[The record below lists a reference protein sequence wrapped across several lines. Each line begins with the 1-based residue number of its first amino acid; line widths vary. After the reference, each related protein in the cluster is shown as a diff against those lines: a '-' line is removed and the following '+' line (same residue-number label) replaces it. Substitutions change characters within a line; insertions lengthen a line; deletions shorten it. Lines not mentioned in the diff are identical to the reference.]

1 MRVVNRLIAN
11 RFFFAL
17 LCAPRIVSNATVFP
31 PTKKS
36 SNMRQSTLL
45 LPTLKENPADADVV
59 SHRLMLRAGLIRQL
73 ASGLYTWLPLGLRVL
88 RKVEHIIREEM
99 NISGAQEVM
108 MPVVQPAELWQES
121 GRWQKMGSEM
131 LRIKDRHERDFCLGP
146 THEEVITDIF
156 RREVHS
162 YKQLP
167 INFYQIQTKFRDERR
182 PRFGVMRAREFMMK
196 DAYSFH
202 LDQES
207 FDATYQEMYDCYS
220 RILNRMQLTFRAV
233 QADTGN
239 IGGDNSHE
247 FHVLASSGE
256 DTIAYASTGSYA
268 ANLEKATAM
277 APPAAPAPSQDLE
290 KIDTPN
296 EKTIDAISKLLNI
309 PATQTVKTLVV
320 KGVESPVAIILRG
333 DHELNEIKAAKLPS
347 IASPFAFAEESEI
360 LQSMGAHPGSLG
372 PVNCKIA
379 YLVDRDAAALADFV
393 CGANEDGVH
402 FTGANWHRDSPLDD
416 AQIVDARNVVEG
428 DKAPDGEGTIE
439 FLRGIEVGHIFQ
451 LDKAYSEPLEASVLD
466 KDGVSQ
472 IPIMGC
478 YGMGVTRLVAAV
490 IEQNHDDN
498 GILWPQPL
506 TPYDLHIVALNPQK
520 SEAVREASENLYN
533 EALAAGLEVLLDD
546 RDERPGVKFADADL
560 IGIPQRLVVGDRG
573 LKNSVVE
580 YKKREEKD
588 AVELPLDQ
596 VIGQVAAKAVT

>member
-1 MRVVNRLIAN
+1 
-11 RFFFAL
+11 
-17 LCAPRIVSNATVFP
+17 
-31 PTKKS
+31 
-36 SNMRQSTLL
+36 MRQSTLL
-45 LPTLKENPADADVV
+45 LPTLKENPADADVI

-88 RKVEHIIREEM
+88 RKIETIIREEM
-99 NISGAQEVM
+99 NISGAQEVL

-121 GRWQKMGSEM
+121 GRWQKMGDEM
-131 LRIKDRHERDFCLGP
+131 LRMQDRHERDFCLGP

-156 RREVHS
+156 RREIHS

-202 LDQES
+202 LDQAS

-220 RILNRMQLTFRAV
+220 RILTRMQLTFRPV

-256 DTIAYASTGSYA
+256 DTIAYAAGGTYA
-268 ANLEKATAM
+268 ANLEKATAL
-277 APPAAPAPSQDLE
+277 APSSAPAPAEDLE
-290 KIDTPN
+290 RIDTPN
-296 EKTIDAISKLLNI
+296 EKTIDAISKRLNL
-309 PATQTVKTLVV
+309 PANRCVKTLVV
-320 KGVESPVAIILRG
+320 KGNEGPVAIILRG
-333 DHELNEIKAAKLPS
+333 DHELNEIKAAKLPN
-347 IASPFAFAEESEI
+347 IVAPLTFADEKEI
-360 LQSMGAHPGSLG
+360 VASMGAHPGSLG
-372 PVNCKIA
+372 PVNCKID

-393 CGANEDGVH
+393 CGANEDAVH
-402 FTGANWHRDSPLDD
+402 FTGANWHRDCALEDK
-416 AQIVDARNVVEG
+416 QIVDARNVVEG
-428 DKAPDGEGTIE
+428 DTAPDGKGTIE

-466 KDGVSQ
+466 KEGTSQ

-490 IEQNHDDN
+490 IEQNHDED

-506 TPYDLHIVALNPQK
+506 TPYDLHIVALNLQK
-520 SEAVREASENLYN
+520 STAVREAAEKLY
-533 EALAAGLEVLLDD
+533 ADAIAAGLEVLLDD

-573 LKNSVVE
+573 LKNDVVE
-580 YKKREEKD
+580 YKLRHEASATE
-588 AVELPLDQ
+588 VSLVN
-596 VIGQVAAKAVT
+596 VIDEVTAKLK

>member
-1 MRVVNRLIAN
+1 
-11 RFFFAL
+11 
-17 LCAPRIVSNATVFP
+17 
-31 PTKKS
+31 
-36 SNMRQSTLL
+36 MRQSTLL
-45 LPTLKENPADADVV
+45 LPTLKENPADADVI

-88 RKVEHIIREEM
+88 RKIETIIREEM
-99 NISGAQEVM
+99 NISGAQEVL

-121 GRWQKMGSEM
+121 GRWQKMGDEM
-131 LRIKDRHERDFCLGP
+131 LRMQDRHERDFCLGP

-156 RREVHS
+156 RREIHS

-202 LDQES
+202 LDQAS

-220 RILNRMQLTFRAV
+220 RILTRMQLTFRPV

-256 DTIAYASTGSYA
+256 DTIAYAAGGTYA
-268 ANLEKATAM
+268 ANLEKATAL
-277 APPAAPAPSQDLE
+277 APSSAPAPAEDLE
-290 KIDTPN
+290 RIDTPN
-296 EKTIDAISKLLNI
+296 EKTIDAISKRLNL
-309 PATQTVKTLVV
+309 PANRCVKTLVV
-320 KGVESPVAIILRG
+320 KGNEGPVAIILRG
-333 DHELNEIKAAKLPS
+333 DHELNEIKAAKLPN
-347 IASPFAFAEESEI
+347 IVAPLTFADEKEI
-360 LQSMGAHPGSLG
+360 VASMGAHPGSLG
-372 PVNCKIA
+372 PVNCKID

-393 CGANEDGVH
+393 CGANEDAVH
-402 FTGANWHRDSPLDD
+402 FTGANWHRDCALEDK
-416 AQIVDARNVVEG
+416 QIVDARNVVEG
-428 DKAPDGEGTIE
+428 DTAPDGKGNIE

-466 KDGVSQ
+466 KEGTSQ

-490 IEQNHDDN
+490 IEQNHDED

-506 TPYDLHIVALNPQK
+506 APYDLHIVALNPQK
-520 SEAVREASENLYN
+520 STAVREAAEKLY
-533 EALAAGLEVLLDD
+533 ADAIAAGLEVLLDD

-573 LKNSVVE
+573 LKNDVVE
-580 YKKREEKD
+580 YKLRHEASATE
-588 AVELPLDQ
+588 VSLVN
-596 VIGQVAAKAVT
+596 VIDEVTAKLK

>member
-1 MRVVNRLIAN
+1 
-11 RFFFAL
+11 
-17 LCAPRIVSNATVFP
+17 
-31 PTKKS
+31 
-36 SNMRQSTLL
+36 
-45 LPTLKENPADADVV
+45 
-59 SHRLMLRAGLIRQL
+59 
-73 ASGLYTWLPLGLRVL
+73 
-88 RKVEHIIREEM
+88 
-99 NISGAQEVM
+99 

-121 GRWQKMGSEM
+121 GRWQKMGDEM
-131 LRIKDRHERDFCLGP
+131 LRMQDRHERDFCLGP

-156 RREVHS
+156 RREIHS

-202 LDQES
+202 LDQAS

-220 RILNRMQLTFRAV
+220 RILTRMQLTFRPV

-256 DTIAYASTGSYA
+256 DTIAYAAGGTYA
-268 ANLEKATAM
+268 ANLEKATAL
-277 APPAAPAPSQDLE
+277 APSSAPAPAEDLE
-290 KIDTPN
+290 RIDTPN
-296 EKTIDAISKLLNI
+296 EKTIDAISKRLNL
-309 PATQTVKTLVV
+309 PANRCVKTLVV
-320 KGVESPVAIILRG
+320 KGNEGPVAIILRG
-333 DHELNEIKAAKLPS
+333 DHELNEIKAAKLPN
-347 IASPFAFAEESEI
+347 IVAPLTFADEKEI
-360 LQSMGAHPGSLG
+360 VASMGAHPGSLG
-372 PVNCKIA
+372 PVNCKID

-393 CGANEDGVH
+393 CGANEDAVH
-402 FTGANWHRDSPLDD
+402 FTGANWHRDCALEDK
-416 AQIVDARNVVEG
+416 QIVDARNVVEG
-428 DKAPDGEGTIE
+428 DTAPDGKGTIE

-466 KDGVSQ
+466 KEGTSQ

-490 IEQNHDDN
+490 IEQNHDED

-520 SEAVREASENLYN
+520 STAVREAAEKLY
-533 EALAAGLEVLLDD
+533 ADAIAAGLEVLLDD

-573 LKNSVVE
+573 LKNDVVE
-580 YKKREEKD
+580 YKLRHEASATE
-588 AVELPLDQ
+588 VSLVN
-596 VIGQVAAKAVT
+596 VIDEVTAKLK